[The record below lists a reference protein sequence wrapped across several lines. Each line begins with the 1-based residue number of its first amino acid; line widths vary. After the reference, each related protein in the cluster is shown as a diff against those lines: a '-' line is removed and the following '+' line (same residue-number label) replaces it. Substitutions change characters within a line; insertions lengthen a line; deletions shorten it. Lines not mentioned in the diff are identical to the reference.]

1 MIYKMNMI
9 SKIYLFN
16 KCNKLQISYKNK
28 INLMIVNLIV
38 NKKKIMINNNILIR
52 IIMICKNKLMF

>member
-1 MIYKMNMI
+1 MI

-28 INLMIVNLIV
+28 INKINLMIVNLIV
-38 NKKKIMINNNILIR
+38 NKKKLMINNNILIR
-52 IIMICKNKLMF
+52 IIMICKDKLMF

>member
-1 MIYKMNMI
+1 MI